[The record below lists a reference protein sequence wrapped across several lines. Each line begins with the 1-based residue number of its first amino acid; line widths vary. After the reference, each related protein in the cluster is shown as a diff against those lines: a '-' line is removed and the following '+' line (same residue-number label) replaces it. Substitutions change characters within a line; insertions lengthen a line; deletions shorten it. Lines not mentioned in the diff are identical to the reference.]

1 MSQVMLQKAGALC
14 CVLASGDIVFFLV
27 TNILHII
34 YTCMATIFG
43 VKSSEEATKSST
55 VELGATVEC

>member
-1 MSQVMLQKAGALC
+1 MLQKAGALC

-34 YTCMATIFG
+34 YACMATIFG

-55 VELGATVEC
+55 VELGVTVEC